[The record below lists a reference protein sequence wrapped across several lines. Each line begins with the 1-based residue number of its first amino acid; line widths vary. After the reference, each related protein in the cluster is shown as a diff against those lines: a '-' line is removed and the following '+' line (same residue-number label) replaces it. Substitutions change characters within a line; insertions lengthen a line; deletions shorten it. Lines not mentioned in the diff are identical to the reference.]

1 MFAIIDPLAHKIE
14 LQVLYLKVKHSMAE
28 VPTFNEKKK
37 SQTIYRNLWGG
48 DDLHVG
54 LYDEPEMTPFEAA
67 RATTDR
73 MLKLFPKIN
82 RSTRILILMS
92 GFGTAARYIAE
103 SQNCKVDCLNDDEVQ
118 NAFNQAEID
127 KIELT
132 KKIII
137 TFGSVSYMPYAP
149 DTFDYVI
156 AQDSFSITDQK
167 EVMFRAIH
175 RVMKPEGRLV
185 FSAIMVKDN
194 LDEKV
199 MARVHELPVDDLITL
214 PQYEQDAKRGF
225 FQQIYS
231 IQRDQ
236 HLPTHFTKL
245 AEILRANEKEL
256 VKQSSKAFVEE
267 RIKACEDFT
276 ALGNEGALGWGILL
290 FQKLNG

>member
-1 MFAIIDPLAHKIE
+1 MSEAITP
-14 LQVLYLKVKHSMAE
+14 
-28 VPTFNEKKK
+28 PTSFNEAKK

-54 LYDEPEMTPFEAA
+54 LYDKADLTPFEAA

-73 MLKLFPKIN
+73 MLRLFPKIN

-103 SQNCKVDCLNDDEVQ
+103 TQNCKVDCLNDDEEQ
-118 NAFNQAEID
+118 NAFNQAEVD
-127 KIELT
+127 KLELT
-132 KKIII
+132 KKV
-137 TFGSVSYMPYAP
+137 TVTYGSVEYMPYAP

-167 EVMFRAIH
+167 EPMFRAIH

-185 FSAIMVKDN
+185 FSAILANEGLTESVN
-194 LDEKV
+194 
-199 MARVHELPVDDLITL
+199 ARIAELPVEELTTL
-214 PQYEQDAKRGF
+214 SQYEMDAKRGF
-225 FQQIYS
+225 FQQIFT
-231 IQRDQ
+231 IERPQ
-236 HLPTHFTKL
+236 HLATHFTKL
-245 AEILRANEKEL
+245 AAILRENEADL
-256 VKQSSKAFVEE
+256 VKQSSRAFVDE

-276 ALGNEGALGWGILL
+276 ALGNEGHLGWGILL

>member
-1 MFAIIDPLAHKIE
+1 MSDPAVAIP
-14 LQVLYLKVKHSMAE
+14 S
-28 VPTFNEKKK
+28 FNETKK

-54 LYDEPEMTPFEAA
+54 LYDDPGMTPFEAA

-73 MLKLFPKIN
+73 MLRLLPKIN
-82 RSTRILILMS
+82 RSTRILMLMS

-132 KKIII
+132 KKVHVS
-137 TFGSVSYMPYAP
+137 FGSVDYMPYEP
-149 DTFDYVI
+149 GTFDYVL
-156 AQDSFSITDQK
+156 AQDSFSITANK
-167 EVMFRAIH
+167 EQMFRAIH

-185 FSAIMVKDN
+185 FSAILTSEN
-194 LDEKV
+194 LPEAV
-199 MARVHELPVDDLITL
+199 LPQIAELPVEDLISL
-214 PQYEQDAKRGF
+214 SQYETDARRGF

-231 IQRDQ
+231 IERHE
-236 HLPTHFTKL
+236 HLATHFSKL
-245 AEILRANEKEL
+245 REVLRENKDRL
-256 VKQSSKAFVEE
+256 VKESSPAFVEE
-267 RIKACEDFT
+267 RIKACDDFI
-276 ALGNEGALGWGILL
+276 ALGKAGHLGWGILL

>member
-1 MFAIIDPLAHKIE
+1 MSE
-14 LQVLYLKVKHSMAE
+14 VKS
-28 VPTFNEKKK
+28 FNEKKK

-54 LYDEPEMTPFEAA
+54 LYDKPEMTPFEAA

-73 MLKLFPKIN
+73 MLKFFPKIN

-103 SQNCKVDCLNDDEVQ
+103 THNCKVDCLNDDEAQ

-132 KKIII
+132 KKVIV
-137 TFGSVSYMPYAP
+137 TNGTVDYMPYAP

-156 AQDSFSITDQK
+156 AQDSFSITDRKQ
-167 EVMFRAIH
+167 EMFRAIH

-185 FSAIMVKDN
+185 FSAIMVKEN
-194 LDEKV
+194 LDEAV
-199 MARVHELPVDDLITL
+199 MARVHQLPVEDLITH
-214 PQYEQDAKRGF
+214 PQYEMDAKRGF

-231 IQRDQ
+231 IHRDQ
-236 HLPTHFTKL
+236 HLPTHFAKL
-245 AEILRANEKEL
+245 AEILRENEKAL
-256 VKQSSKAFVEE
+256 VKKSSKAFVEE
-267 RIKACEDFT
+267 RLKACEDFE
-276 ALGNEGALGWGILL
+276 ALGKEGALGWGILL

>member
-1 MFAIIDPLAHKIE
+1 MSETVTP
-14 LQVLYLKVKHSMAE
+14 
-28 VPTFNEKKK
+28 PTSFNETKK

-54 LYDEPEMTPFEAA
+54 LYDDPGLTPFEAA

-73 MLKLFPKIN
+73 MLRLFPKIN

-103 SQNCKVDCLNDDEVQ
+103 TQNCKVDCLNDDEEQ

-127 KIELT
+127 KMELT
-132 KKIII
+132 KKVSV
-137 TFGSVSYMPYAP
+137 TFGSVEYMPYSP

-167 EVMFRAIH
+167 EQMFRAIH

-185 FSAIMVKDN
+185 FSAILAN
-194 LDEKV
+194 EGLPEKAH
-199 MARVHELPVDDLITL
+199 ARIAELPVEELTTL
-214 PQYEQDAKRGF
+214 SQYEMDAKRGF
-225 FQQIYS
+225 FQQIFT
-231 IQRDQ
+231 IERPQ
-236 HLPTHFTKL
+236 HLATHFTKL
-245 AEILRANEKEL
+245 ADILRENEAAL
-256 VKQSSKAFVEE
+256 VKQSSRAFVDE
-267 RIKACEDFT
+267 RIKACEGFT
-276 ALGNEGALGWGILL
+276 ALGNEGYLGWGILL

>member
-1 MFAIIDPLAHKIE
+1 MSEA
-14 LQVLYLKVKHSMAE
+14 V
-28 VPTFNEKKK
+28 TFNEKKK

-54 LYDEPEMTPFEAA
+54 LYDDAAMTPFEAA

-103 SQNCKVDCLNDDEVQ
+103 TCNCKVDCLNDDEVQ
-118 NAFNQAEID
+118 NAFNQVEID
-127 KIELT
+127 KLELT
-132 KKIII
+132 KKIIV
-137 TFGSVSYMPYAP
+137 TTGSVDYMPYAP

-156 AQDSFSITDQK
+156 AQDSFSITDRK
-167 EVMFRAIH
+167 EEMFRAIH

-185 FSAIMVKDN
+185 FSAIMVKDG
-194 LDEKV
+194 LSDTTME
-199 MARVHELPVDDLITL
+199 RVQQLPVEDLITL
-214 PQYEQDAKRGF
+214 PQYEMDAKRGF

-231 IQRDQ
+231 IQRDE
-236 HLPTHFTKL
+236 HLPIHFSKL
-245 AEILRANEKEL
+245 ADILRENEKDL

-267 RIKACEDFT
+267 RLKACDDFAT
-276 ALGNEGALGWGILL
+276 LGKEGALGWGILL

>member
-1 MFAIIDPLAHKIE
+1 MPKAA
-14 LQVLYLKVKHSMAE
+14 S
-28 VPTFNEKKK
+28 FNEKKK

-54 LYDEPEMTPFEAA
+54 LYRKESMTPFEAA

-82 RSTRILILMS
+82 RSTRILIIMS

-103 SQNCKVDCLNDDEVQ
+103 SQNCKVDCINDDEVQ

-127 KIELT
+127 KLELT
-132 KKIII
+132 KKVIV
-137 TFGSVSYMPYAP
+137 TTGSVDYMPYEP

-156 AQDSFSITDQK
+156 AQDSFSITDRK
-167 EVMFRAIH
+167 EEMFRAIH

-185 FSAIMVKDN
+185 FSAIMVKEN
-194 LDEKV
+194 LDDNT
-199 MARVHELPVDDLITL
+199 MQRVHELPVEDLITL
-214 PQYEQDAKRGF
+214 PQYEMDARRGF

-236 HLPTHFTKL
+236 HLPTHFGKL
-245 AEILRANEKEL
+245 AEILRENKAEL

-267 RIKACEDFT
+267 RIAACDNFK
-276 ALGNEGALGWGILL
+276 ALGEDGALGWGILL

>member
-1 MFAIIDPLAHKIE
+1 MPEAT
-14 LQVLYLKVKHSMAE
+14 
-28 VPTFNEKKK
+28 TFNENKK

-54 LYDEPEMTPFEAA
+54 LYDKPEMTPFEAA

-103 SQNCKVDCLNDDEVQ
+103 TYGCKVDCLNDDKVQ
-118 NAFNQAEID
+118 NAFNQAEIE
-127 KIELT
+127 KIELQ

-137 TFGSVSYMPYAP
+137 TEGSVDYMPYAP
-149 DTFDYVI
+149 ETFDYVI
-156 AQDSFSITDQK
+156 AQDSFSITAQK
-167 EVMFRAIH
+167 EEMFRAIH

-185 FSAIMVKDN
+185 FSAIMIKEN
-194 LDEKV
+194 LSDAV
-199 MARVHELPVDDLITL
+199 MRRVGELPVDDLITL
-214 PQYEQDAKRGF
+214 PQYEKDARRGF
-225 FQQIYS
+225 FQQIFT
-231 IQRDQ
+231 INRDQ

-245 AEILRANEKEL
+245 AEILKENESKL
-256 VKQSSKAFVEE
+256 VKQSSKKFVEE
-267 RIKACEDFT
+267 RLDACEKFVT
-276 ALGNEGALGWGILL
+276 LGNEGALGWGILL